1 MATNGTSQ
9 GRRAHPMVRI
19 NYAIRAGSF
28 AYSFVVLAIH
38 GVERGF
44 GAGFWALLVLQFL
57 VYPHLA
63 WLHARRAPDP
73 KGAEQANIYADALML
88 GGWIGALHFP
98 LWLAFGALF
107 STTLN
112 AAVVLG
118 IVRGAWSVA
127 AFGGGAAIGMA
138 FAGPEILD
146 ETSRLVTA
154 LCFAG
159 ALAYSA
165 AVGAVVHMLRGRL
178 AESENRYRLLADH
191 AADLVAIVDRDAR
204 WIYASPSFESV
215 LAGDDLVAGS
225 DALAR
230 AHPEDASHARIALL
244 RSAATGKPRDLP
256 LRLVDRDGRIRQYK
270 ATFQPV
276 RKEALPA
283 NRLVVALRDVTDL
296 RESEEQLL
304 VAAHALEGMTEAIM
318 ITSVD
323 GTVQKVNRAFTA
335 VTGYTSDEV
344 LGRPESELHGALQPP
359 SFYQEV
365 YAAVEREGYWSGT
378 TWSRRKNGSVYRE
391 WRSVRIVRDANA
403 KPTHYVIVFYELGTP
418 PVQLSSNTGSSTGF
432 H

>member
-1 MATNGTSQ
+1 
-9 GRRAHPMVRI
+9 MVRI

-28 AYSFVVLAIH
+28 GYSFVVLAIH
-38 GVERGF
+38 GAERNF
-44 GAGFWALLVLQFL
+44 GAFYWAALVLTFL

-73 KGAEQANIYADALML
+73 KTAEQANIYADALML

-118 IVRGAWSVA
+118 IVRGGWSVA
-127 AFGGGAAIGMA
+127 AFGGGAAIAMA
-138 FAGPEILD
+138 LAGTEILD
-146 ETSRLVTA
+146 ETSTLVTT
-154 LCFAG
+154 LCFIG
-159 ALAYSA
+159 ALGYSV
-165 AVGAVVHMLRGRL
+165 AVGATMHWLRRRL
-178 AESENRYRLLADH
+178 AASEGRYRLLADH
-191 AADLVAIVDRDAR
+191 AADLVAIVDRDGR
-204 WIYASPSFESV
+204 WIYASPSFEAV
-215 LAGDDLVAGS
+215 LAADDLVAGS

-230 AHPEDASHARIALL
+230 AHPEDASAARIALL
-244 RSAATGKPRDLP
+244 RSASTGKPREMA
-256 LRLVDRDGRIRQYK
+256 LRLVDRDGRIRSYN
-270 ATFQPV
+270 ASFQPV

-318 ITSVD
+318 ITSID
-323 GTVQKVNRAFTA
+323 GTVVKVNRAFSA
-335 VTGYTSDEV
+335 VTGYSADEV
-344 LGRPESELHGALQPP
+344 LGRAESELRGALQPP
-359 SFYQEV
+359 SFYQEI
-365 YAAVEREGYWSGT
+365 YATVEREGYWSGT
-378 TWSRRKNGSVYRE
+378 TWSKRKNGSVYRE
-391 WRSVRIVRDANA
+391 WRSVRLVRDANG

-418 PVQLSSNTGSSTGF
+418 PVQLSSGTGT